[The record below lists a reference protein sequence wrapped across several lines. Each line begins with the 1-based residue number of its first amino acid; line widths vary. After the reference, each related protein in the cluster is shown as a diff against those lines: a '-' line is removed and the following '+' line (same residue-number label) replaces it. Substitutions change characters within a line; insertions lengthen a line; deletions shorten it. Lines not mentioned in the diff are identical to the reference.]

1 MDLGD
6 QKVTVNFN
14 GASKQVA
21 IKNATKVKL
30 KRFFNCDVDYLE
42 EINTRETVCIED
54 ACTDLIPGSSYDIQI
69 EATQADINAN
79 QQDKMR
85 NWLSLNKNK
94 IQHAL
99 VLSDAAYKENAQ
111 EFLEMNL
118 SEHKFNSLAEN
129 KFGKCRFLIAET
141 ENDSTVYI
149 AFRGTNDFEDLLAD
163 FSFWHQEAQR
173 NPSSGSFHSGFL
185 EKAELFPLREFV
197 LSNFI
202 QKKTL
207 VFCGHSLGGAVSSII
222 YTELVIIRD
231 RLGNTMTSD
240 VSNITFGAPL
250 FADTDFREYFTSIN
264 TNLEMY
270 HFVVKNDPIPSLLSF
285 GNLLKALQKL
295 HHQQGLF
302 QRIVAEPM
310 FAELVSTLKPCL
322 EFALNSMDVA
332 AEFDLLSE
340 NYGKAARLAKT
351 VLQLIDTSES
361 ENVKKMFV
369 PLGNYVYID
378 KPNVLFF
385 NHSLQSKIENC
396 LDIWD
401 RLGVE
406 CISKHTLSCYSK
418 ELEIAKIVNLAAFSF
433 QRSNSG
439 SDALT
444 RSIDCLTAQNK
455 FEPKIKKAELHFL
468 QHYNTVKVIIEGENL
483 CSVSL
488 QDCQFS
494 LGFPFGTGE
503 AVVKKFSSCP
513 LNSRIHI
520 EQKITSLQPNLSNMG
535 CTIEVA
541 TQFGR
546 CEYLIDRDHIQNI
559 EKVSCLEMAKNA
571 SVSHVLRQSIQRA
584 VALAQVREDSSISD
598 PILDKV
604 RELAMLCLSECNE
617 FFQVLKGKF
626 DQLFCD
632 ENCYRK
638 LEAYCEK
645 IQSVVSAPIT
655 LTSFNP
661 VDLMVSPFFRTVSSS
676 LQICERFQLVLYINK
691 HLQHM
696 ITVLEPNLNY
706 FLLLEILSL

>member
-1 MDLGD
+1 MELGD
-6 QKVTVNFN
+6 RKVTINFN
-14 GASKQVA
+14 GVSKQVA
-21 IKNATKVKL
+21 IKNANKVKL

-42 EINTRETVCIED
+42 EVNTSETVCIED
-54 ACTDLIPGSSYDIQI
+54 AGTDLIPGSFYNIQI
-69 EATQADINAN
+69 EAAQADINVN

-85 NWLSLNKNK
+85 KWLSLNKNK
-94 IQHAL
+94 VQHAL
-99 VLSDAAYKENAQ
+99 ILSDAAYKENAQ

-118 SEHKFNSLAEN
+118 SDHEFKSLVEN
-129 KFGKCRFLIAET
+129 KFGKCRFVIAET

-185 EKAELFPLREFV
+185 EKAELFPLREFF
-197 LSNFI
+197 LNKFI
-202 QKKTL
+202 QNKTL

-222 YTELVIIRD
+222 YTELVIIRH
-231 RLGNTMTSD
+231 RLGNTMFSD

-250 FADTDFREYFTSIN
+250 FADTDFREFLTSIN

-285 GNLLKALQKL
+285 GSLLKALQKL
-295 HHQQGLF
+295 HQQHGLL
-302 QRIVAEPM
+302 QRIVTVPI
-310 FAELVSTLKPCL
+310 FAELVSALKPYL
-322 EFALNSMDVA
+322 EFALNSMVVA
-332 AEFDLLSE
+332 SEFDLLPE

-351 VLQLIDTSES
+351 VLQLVDSSES
-361 ENVKKMFV
+361 ETVKRMFV

-385 NHSLQSKIENC
+385 NHSLQSKIEDC

-401 RLGVE
+401 KVGVE
-406 CISKHTLSCYSK
+406 CISKHALSCYSK
-418 ELEIAKIVNLAAFSF
+418 ELEIARILNLTAFRFPRSVNGFDA
-433 QRSNSG
+433 QKRSK
-439 SDALT
+439 
-444 RSIDCLTAQNK
+444 RSIEPLTE
-455 FEPKIKKAELHFL
+455 FEPKIENAELHFL
-468 QHYNTVKVIIEGENL
+468 QHYESVKVIIEGKNL
-483 CSVSL
+483 SSISL

-520 EQKITSLQPNLSNMG
+520 EQKITSLRPNFSNMG
-535 CTIEVA
+535 VTIEVA

-546 CEYLIDRDHIQNI
+546 CEYLIDPDHIQNI

-598 PILDKV
+598 PVMDKV
-604 RELAMLCLSECNE
+604 RELAELCLSVKECNE
-617 FFQVLKGKF
+617 FFQVLEGNF

-638 LEAYCEK
+638 VEDYCEK

-661 VDLMVSPFFRTVSSS
+661 FDLMVSPFSRPVSSS
-676 LQICERFQLVLYINK
+676 LQICERFQMVLYITK
-691 HLQHM
+691 YLQNR
-696 ITVLEPNLNY
+696 ITV
-706 FLLLEILSL
+706 F

>member
-6 QKVTVNFN
+6 QQVTINFN
-14 GASKQVA
+14 GVSKEVD
-21 IKNATKVKL
+21 IKNATKEKL
-30 KRFFNCDVDYLE
+30 KRFFNCDVDHLE
-42 EINTRETVCIED
+42 EINTRKTVCIED
-54 ACTDLIPGSSYDIQI
+54 ACTDLRPGSSYDIQI
-69 EATQADINAN
+69 EAAQADINAN

-118 SEHKFNSLAEN
+118 SEHKFNSLVEN

-149 AFRGTNDFEDLLAD
+149 AFRGTKDFEDLLAD
-163 FSFWHQEAQR
+163 FSFWLQEAQR
-173 NPSSGSFHSGFL
+173 SPSSGSFHSGFL

-295 HHQQGLF
+295 QQQQGLF

-322 EFALNSMDVA
+322 KFALNSMDVA
-332 AEFDLLSE
+332 ADFDLLSE

-351 VLQLIDTSES
+351 FLQLIDTSES
-361 ENVKKMFV
+361 EKVKRMFV

-378 KPNVLFF
+378 KLNVLYF
-385 NHSLQSKIENC
+385 NHSLQSKIEDC

-401 RLGVE
+401 RVGVE

-433 QRSNSG
+433 QRRNSG

-444 RSIDCLTAQNK
+444 RSIERLTE
-455 FEPKIKKAELHFL
+455 FEPKIKNAEILFFP
-468 QHYNTVKVIIEGENL
+468 HYNSVKVIIEGENL
-483 CSVSL
+483 CSISL
-488 QDCQFS
+488 KDCQFS
-494 LGFPFGTGE
+494 LGFPFGTGD
-503 AVVKKFSSCP
+503 AVLKKFPSNP
-513 LNSRIHI
+513 PNSRIHI

-535 CTIEVA
+535 VTIKVA

-546 CEYLIDRDHIQNI
+546 CEYLIDPDHVQNI

-571 SVSHVLRQSIQRA
+571 SVSHVLRQSIQRV
-584 VALAQVREDSSISD
+584 VALAQVGEDSSLSD
-598 PILDKV
+598 PVMEKV
-604 RELAMLCLSECNE
+604 RELAELCLSVEECDE
-617 FFQVLKGKF
+617 FFQVLKENF

-632 ENCYRK
+632 ENRYK
-638 LEAYCEK
+638 KVEGYCEK

-655 LTSFNP
+655 LTSFDP
-661 VDLMVSPFFRTVSSS
+661 FDLIVSPFLRTVSNS
-676 LQICERFQLVLYINK
+676 LRICERFQMVLYITN
-691 HLQHM
+691 HLQNR
-696 ITVLEPNLNY
+696 ITV
-706 FLLLEILSL
+706 F